1 LYSVSPSLTTEP
13 SDQTVVENEE
23 VVFSCSAIGNPAP
36 KITWMKDGKTVG
48 TEETLRFEAS
58 RDHSGDYWCSAD
70 NELSEAVNAS
80 AHLDVQCT

>member
-1 LYSVSPSLTTEP
+1 
-13 SDQTVVENEE
+13 
-23 VVFSCSAIGNPAP
+23 
-36 KITWMKDGKTVG
+36 VG

-58 RDHSGDYWCSAD
+58 RDHSGDYWCSAN